1 MNITGQ
7 KLTHMIHAEDLILQG
22 KEGFELALN
31 SLKEVYKFLKK
42 EESTSHI
49 TLKVDGSVSIV
60 AATDYYGTQFVATKG
75 FFNKNPKYAT
85 SLEECDELYGDTPGL
100 NEKLKTA
107 FLYLPLI
114 NIPKNEVWQGDFLF
128 IKDSLVEQ
136 NINGINYITFL
147 PNTILY
153 AVPEDS
159 PLYDVI
165 KNSYIGIVWHTRYRG
180 YSKDTLS
187 ISFDIKASELS
198 PAKGAY
204 MIDPSIPDFNY
215 DVFNEEE
222 KEFINESL
230 HQIEN
235 SDIEELSDKLISYI
249 NQYRNYTIKKD
260 KEVSEEGL
268 IEFIN
273 SLFDKELLA
282 KKTDKGKASVEER
295 RNNILN
301 EIDQIDIENI
311 FNLQNHIINVK
322 NLFISKLD
330 NLSQIKTFVQYN
342 DGRYEQVGQEG
353 YAVSDKEG
361 NVQKYVNRRQFSRN
375 NFNPSIRKGW
385 TSDRRTTMAESIDKN
400 EILKDLLGDELSI
413 KKTFNNNAYSVSPKE
428 GSKVTREVAKDEF
441 LQKIKEYPNIIN
453 VKDYM
458 GPGKPVYESSDTTP
472 IVEFDYVDEEE
483 VIHFRFNF
491 KPNSSKDAYV
501 ITKNQEEFTA
511 RYLIYVFT
519 QSAGRGLLES
529 DYEFTTDQLA
539 EIEEKSIENYKN
551 QFISVAK
558 EIRNL
563 MGKGKYDVSTGYY
576 SSSDINIFNVI
587 KGSAG
592 LQKVRKDLFIKEGEK
607 MKIDSWNPSDI
618 YIADSSLTEAFL
630 LEWNKTVEDPSA
642 TLNTFNSI
650 LEKYMMIDNHI
661 GITGISL
668 KQIKGGY
675 HVEYLG
681 YNQNTEGYVNSN
693 IEIIDNQINIP
704 SFNNYQKNVNI
715 KELNFFTS
723 INNNS
728 YKWQYRS
735 KGGDVMQLM
744 SENAK
749 GASSLRGIVPKYI
762 IKSLYKKYGLGSEDA
777 KECGKES
784 LRNYTSVLV
793 HAENEGFIVMQKNK
807 KIATPLDLLNYCD
820 IIESRLANPEDREA
834 FEWNSRLVRILK
846 FIKLLISAK
855 QNNELNDI
863 LNIFEAAKS
872 NDEVAPYIK
881 IS

>member
-159 PLYDVI
+159 PLYNVI

-204 MIDPSIPDFNY
+204 MVDPGIPDFNY
-215 DVFNEEE
+215 DVFNDEE
-222 KEFINESL
+222 KEFIDESL

-235 SDIEELSDKLISYI
+235 SNIEELSDKLISYI

-385 TSDRRTTMAESIDKN
+385 TSYRRESQIKESTDGIKRNKEDEIKVIDDFLDQFDFIKVRGNISISTPGNTEYDARAFIEPVEDEDRTTAAENTKEVLDKN
-400 EILKDLLGDELSI
+400 LYKYSYEIYGKRPVIIVEILREDNSILVFRMDFKDKISTGKRGTKNTEFQEVLWAQTSYNYMTKGINEVSIGDLNAAHVDKGWKKAIEDGNEAII
-413 KKTFNNNAYSVSPKE
+413 KSGILDPN
-428 GSKVTREVAKDEF
+428 
-441 LQKIKEYPNIIN
+441 KEYYVCRGSYSTDSKYQSIHPWINNLNRKLGIKDIN
-453 VKDYM
+453 V
-458 GPGKPVYESSDTTP
+458 
-472 IVEFDYVDEEE
+472 
-483 VIHFRFNF
+483 
-491 KPNSSKDAYV
+491 
-501 ITKNQEEFTA
+501 
-511 RYLIYVFT
+511 
-519 QSAGRGLLES
+519 
-529 DYEFTTDQLA
+529 
-539 EIEEKSIENYKN
+539 
-551 QFISVAK
+551 
-558 EIRNL
+558 
-563 MGKGKYDVSTGYY
+563 
-576 SSSDINIFNVI
+576 
-587 KGSAG
+587 
-592 LQKVRKDLFIKEGEK
+592 
-607 MKIDSWNPSDI
+607 WNPSDI
-618 YIADSSLTEAFL
+618 YVVVKDRDIIMQFAKDLNELENNNSSTVDDFNKVL
-630 LEWNKTVEDPSA
+630 LDYLNNKD
-642 TLNTFNSI
+642 I
-650 LEKYMMIDNHI
+650 I
-661 GITGISL
+661 GISL
-668 KQIKGGY
+668 KFSINPIVDRMGYGSNKEEKTESASLLNITMPLPVNNPIGKTSSPVVTFIKDKSIYDIFFRSFKVADFGLPIAETREKGKRAMSGKFPADSY
-675 HVEYLG
+675 RLLLRSVG
-681 YNQNTEGYVNSN
+681 INSN
-693 IEIIDNQINIP
+693 IFTINYYFDKYLNEAINTCKSYINDIHECNFITDPLGNKINLESFEELINQTD
-704 SFNNYQKNVNI
+704 FNNRMSVFKLKLYCSYIVFLELFI
-715 KELNFFTS
+715 KYNKE
-723 INNNS
+723 
-728 YKWQYRS
+728 
-735 KGGDVMQLM
+735 G
-744 SENAK
+744 
-749 GASSLRGIVPKYI
+749 SLEK
-762 IKSLYKKYGLGSEDA
+762 
-777 KECGKES
+777 
-784 LRNYTSVLV
+784 
-793 HAENEGFIVMQKNK
+793 
-807 KIATPLDLLNYCD
+807 LL
-820 IIESRLANPEDREA
+820 
-834 FEWNSRLVRILK
+834 LK
-846 FIKLLISAK
+846 FLKGSSK
-855 QNNELNDI
+855 DMED
-863 LNIFEAAKS
+863 S
-872 NDEVAPYIK
+872 APYYIVH
-881 IS
+881 